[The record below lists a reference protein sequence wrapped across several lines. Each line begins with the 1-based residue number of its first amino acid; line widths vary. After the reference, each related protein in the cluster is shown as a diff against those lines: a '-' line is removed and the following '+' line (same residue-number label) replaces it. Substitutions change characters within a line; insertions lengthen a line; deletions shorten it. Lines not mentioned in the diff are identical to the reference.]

1 MKRIMKYAMA
11 LLVGMMIA
19 NPATATAASDDANF
33 KWPTKAVELVLPSS
47 AGGDTDF
54 NARTLGKYFRKITGE
69 PLIVT
74 NMTGGGGSIAT
85 SHVKDANADGSKA
98 LFCHTG
104 PLIVNEVT
112 GLVAYNF
119 EAFEVACVAA
129 VNESYI
135 FAASQK
141 SGIKS
146 IQDLINKAKAAPG
159 KVIYGTEFGGYSHLQ
174 GLRFQKNAGIELKIV
189 DTGSTSEKTT
199 SLLAGRIDL
208 GAVPYAAAQDYQS
221 SGEIALVAQGA
232 AKRNPLIGTLP
243 NFIEQGVDFTMD
255 LPYVISFPK
264 GTDPR
269 IVKRMAEIIKQIT
282 EIPEYAVDIE
292 KGYKQVPTYYDTQ
305 ATITMLND
313 VRADF
318 MQYKNLLQK

>member
-1 MKRIMKYAMA
+1 MKTVMKCAMV
-11 LLVGMMIA
+11 LLAGLLIA
-19 NPATATAASDDANF
+19 NATTATAASGDADF
-33 KWPTKAVELVLPSS
+33 KWPTKAVELVLPAS

-54 NARTLGKYFRKITGE
+54 NARTLGKYFRKVAGV
-69 PLIVT
+69 PLVVT

-112 GLVAYNF
+112 GLVTYNF
-119 EAFEVACVAA
+119 EAFEIACVAA
-129 VNESYI
+129 VNESFI

-146 IQDLINKAKAAPG
+146 IPDLIRAAKANPG
-159 KVIYGTEFGGYSHLQ
+159 RVIYGTEFGGYSHLQ
-174 GLRFQKNAGIELKIV
+174 GLRFQKVAGIELKIV

-208 GAVPYAAAQDYQS
+208 GAIPYAAVQDYQS

-243 NFIEQGVDFTMD
+243 TFIEQGVDFTMD

-269 IVKRMAEIIKQIT
+269 IIKRMAEIIKQIT
-282 EIPEYAVDIE
+282 ELPEYAVDIE
-292 KGYKQVPTYYDTQ
+292 KGYKQVPLYYDTQ
-305 ATITMLND
+305 ATLKLLKE
-313 VRADF
+313 VRTDF
-318 MQYKNLLQK
+318 MQYKDLLQK